1 MTEGRR
7 KTKAILQVVGAAILF
22 STGGAAIKT
31 PAFSAMQVA
40 SIRSGIAAAML
51 LLAFRGRTAWSW
63 RAAAVGLVYAATLVL
78 FVAATKSTTAASAI
92 FLQSTAP
99 LYVALLGPVLL
110 RERFR
115 PRDIG
120 ILAAVAVGL
129 WFCLAGGSESTVTAP
144 DPWTGNL
151 LGAICGITWG
161 LTLLGLRWGARADVT
176 TAASAVVAGNSFA
189 FVVGVPT
196 LWPVPVA
203 PAAEWAT
210 LGYLGIFQIG
220 VAYILLTR
228 AVGALPALHVSLLL
242 LLEPVLNPV
251 WAWLLRG
258 EQPGTWTLVG
268 GAIILT
274 ASSMHVIAGSRERNA
289 V

>member
-1 MTEGRR
+1 MTDGRR

-40 SIRSGIAAAML
+40 SIRSGIATAML

-110 RERFR
+110 KERLR

-120 ILAAVAVGL
+120 ILAGVGVGL
-129 WFCLAGGSESTVTAP
+129 WF
-144 DPWTGNL
+144 
-151 LGAICGITWG
+151 
-161 LTLLGLRWGARADVT
+161 
-176 TAASAVVAGNSFA
+176 
-189 FVVGVPT
+189 
-196 LWPVPVA
+196 
-203 PAAEWAT
+203 
-210 LGYLGIFQIG
+210 
-220 VAYILLTR
+220 
-228 AVGALPALHVSLLL
+228 
-242 LLEPVLNPV
+242 
-251 WAWLLRG
+251 
-258 EQPGTWTLVG
+258 
-268 GAIILT
+268 
-274 ASSMHVIAGSRERNA
+274 
-289 V
+289 